1 MNKALE
7 TLAAAVPDGALLAVA
22 QDAVGVSM
30 AATGALVMR
39 GARDLHLLCVPIGGI
54 QADVLIGAGCVRTVE
69 TSAITLGEHGTGPR
83 FAAALRAGSIT
94 VRDATC
100 PAIHAALQAGE
111 KGIPFIPLR
120 GILGT
125 DLLASRHDWKVMD
138 NPFAPSD
145 PVVLLPAIRPDV
157 ALFHAP
163 AADRYGNVFVG
174 RQRDLVTLGHAAR
187 RTLVTVEEVI
197 EGNLMD
203 DPDRAPGVLPALY
216 VDHVALAPGGAK
228 PLRFADAYGD
238 DQASLARY
246 AAMARTREGFDTWLA
261 EWLGAPMAAA
271 S

>member
-1 MNKALE
+1 MIASLQA
-7 TLAAAVPDGALLAVA
+7 LAAAIPDGALLAVA

-30 AATGALVMR
+30 AATRALVAR

-54 QADVLIGAGCVRTVE
+54 QADVLIGAGCVRSVE
-69 TSAITLGEHGTGPR
+69 TSALTLGEYGTGPR
-83 FAAALRAGSIT
+83 FAAALRAGTIS

-111 KGIPFIPLR
+111 KGIPFMPLR

-125 DLLASRHDWKVMD
+125 DLLAARPDWKVLD
-138 NPFAPSD
+138 NPFAPGD
-145 PVVLLPAIRPDV
+145 AVVLLPAIRPDV

-163 AADRYGNVFVG
+163 AADRHGNVFVG

-187 RTLVTVEEVI
+187 RTCVTVETLV

-216 VDHVALAPGGAK
+216 VDCVALAPGGAQ

-238 DQASLARY
+238 DEAALARY
-246 AAMARTREGFDTWLA
+246 AAMARTPEGFAAWLG
-261 EWLGAPMAAA
+261 EWLGAGVAVA

>member
-1 MNKALE
+1 MTASLQE
-7 TLAAAVPDGALLAVA
+7 LAAAIPDGALLAVA

-30 AATGALVMR
+30 AATRALVAR

-69 TSAITLGEHGTGPR
+69 TSAVTLGEHGTGPR
-83 FAAALRAGSIT
+83 FTAALREGRLQ

-138 NPFAPSD
+138 NPFAPGD

-163 AADRYGNVFVG
+163 AADRQGNVFVG

-187 RTLVTVEEVI
+187 RTLVTVETIVER
-197 EGNLMD
+197 NLMD

-216 VDHVALAPGGAK
+216 VDCVVLAPGGAK

-238 DQASLARY
+238 DDALLGRY
-246 AAMARTREGFDTWLA
+246 AAMARTREGFEAWLA
-261 EWLGAPMAAA
+261 QWLGAPVAAA
-271 S
+271 L